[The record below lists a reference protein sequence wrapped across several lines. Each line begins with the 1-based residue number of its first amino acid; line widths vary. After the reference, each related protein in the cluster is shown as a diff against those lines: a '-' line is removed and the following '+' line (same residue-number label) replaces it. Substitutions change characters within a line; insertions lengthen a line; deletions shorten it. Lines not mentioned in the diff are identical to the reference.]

1 MQSTIFCE
9 NLGTIEEYTEETI
22 VILNNMIQNKMS
34 EDKDVLYEWII
45 KRFDGKINRDETKKL
60 FQENPEEV
68 KRMLVDL
75 LDKPWRAGLEQGLE
89 QGQAQLRREIA
100 RTQRKQV
107 FKMLRDG
114 LPIDRIHEYTEL
126 SGDEIRAFQKNGQE

>member
-1 MQSTIFCE
+1 MQSKIFC
-9 NLGTIEEYTEETI
+9 
-22 VILNNMIQNKMS
+22 
-34 EDKDVLYEWII
+34 EWII
-45 KRFDGKINRDETKKL
+45 KRFDGKITRDETKKL

-68 KRMLVDL
+68 KRMVDL
-75 LDKPWRAGLEQGLE
+75 LDKPWRAGLEQG
-89 QGQAQLRREIA
+89 QAQNQREIA

-126 SGDEIRAFQKNGQE
+126 SEDEIRSFQKNGEA